1 MKLKLLVG
9 GLVFLIVMNLA
20 AITAFLVVQTRH
32 PRPPIE
38 WQQQRG
44 RGNRGMS
51 GLSREKRR
59 AIMESMKSFHEQTRG
74 LIDETHALEDSAITA
89 MGETPVPRARI
100 DSLLERISANRLEL
114 ARRATDHMISMGESM
129 TPEEREHVMRFLM
142 RMRSPRGARAPR
154 GGPDDMPPPPDG
166 EEFEH

>member
-9 GLVFLIVMNLA
+9 ALVLLIVMNLA

-38 WQQQRG
+38 LQQRG
-44 RGNRGMS
+44 RGGSRGTS

-59 AIMESMKSFHEQTRG
+59 AIMESMRSFHDQARP
-74 LIDETHALEDSAITA
+74 LIDETHALEDSTIAA
-89 MGETPVPRARI
+89 MGETPVSRARI

-129 TPEEREHVMRFLM
+129 TPLEREHVMRFLM
-142 RMRSPRGARAPR
+142 RMRSPRGERAQH
-154 GGPDDMPPPPDG
+154 DG
-166 EEFEH
+166 RHENRQPEEFDD